1 MKPKTNLQS
10 PMKLAK
16 AWGRRPQVIYSL
28 LRRHPELVHE
38 VNGKKMVDPEEVM
51 KYLGAPR
58 SQRRANADED
68 FILPTGFK
76 LEGAWY
82 HINLWVF
89 TDETKRPKWPR
100 GRSATGKEVTLSR
113 RRLYK
118 LIKQGKIKP
127 LDVDA
132 LIEALLELKKNHP
145 DTYNQSYETWKSLT
159 QHEEEEE

>member
-1 MKPKTNLQS
+1 MSKTQLQS

-16 AWGRRPQVIYSL
+16 SLGRRPQVIYSL
-28 LRRHPELVHE
+28 LRRHPELVH
-38 VNGKKMVDPEEVM
+38 VINGKKMVDPQEVM

-58 SQRRANADED
+58 TPRRGDTDED
-68 FILPTGFK
+68 FRLPTGFK

-82 HINLWVF
+82 HVNLWVF
-89 TDETKRPKWPR
+89 PDETNRPKWPR

-118 LIKQGKIKP
+118 LIKQGKIRP

-145 DTYNQSYETWKSLT
+145 DTYNQSYETWKKLT
-159 QHEEEEE
+159 QPEEEE